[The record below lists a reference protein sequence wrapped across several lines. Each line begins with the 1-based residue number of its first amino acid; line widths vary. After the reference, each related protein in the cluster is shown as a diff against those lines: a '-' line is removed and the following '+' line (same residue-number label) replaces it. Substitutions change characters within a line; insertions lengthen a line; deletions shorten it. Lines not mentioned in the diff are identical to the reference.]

1 MWLTITPGPPG
12 IAKYQTV
19 KTNQLFTLTLL
30 LLSSLFLSAQEIK
43 FGGLDKSPMDA
54 AHYPNN
60 SAFANYL
67 DEEDPDRDQKIKV
80 LYSRPL
86 KKDRKLFGELI
97 PFGKDWRL
105 GANEASEIT
114 FFQPVE
120 IGMVR
125 VAPGTYTMFAE
136 PHSASKWTFKLSTE
150 RFIGGS
156 QDRDVSKDIV
166 HVDIPVVQVPNSRES
181 FAIGF
186 QEIDDNTVHMLMEW
200 GNTRAMLPINM
211 SPPNFS
217 GDDASPMDLVQYPN
231 MSRLRNFVKK
241 EELEANEPQVRV
253 VYSRPQMK
261 GRKIFG
267 EMLKYGSTW
276 RVGAN
281 QTTEVTLFNDAVIGG
296 KEVKAGRYGLF
307 AEINDGEWEFILHK
321 AVQSWGSANFDDE
334 DVVVKVKAKTEKTP
348 ETLEALSMT
357 FAKKDDSNVD
367 LIVGWENTMARLPIM
382 MKKGK

>member
-1 MWLTITPGPPG
+1 MFAG
-12 IAKYQTV
+12 
-19 KTNQLFTLTLL
+19 
-30 LLSSLFLSAQEIK
+30 LSLSAQEVK
-43 FGGLDKSPMDA
+43 FGGLDKSPLDA
-54 AHYPNN
+54 AHYPAS
-60 SAFANYL
+60 SAYANYL
-67 DEEDPDRDQKIKV
+67 DADDPDRDQKIKV

-86 KKDRKLFGELI
+86 KKDRTLFGELV

-125 VAPGTYTMFAE
+125 VAPGSYTMFAE
-136 PHSASKWTFKLSTE
+136 PHSATKWTFKLSTE
-150 RFIGGS
+150 RFIGGTNN
-156 QDRDVSKDIV
+156 RDVSKDIV
-166 HVDIPVVQVPNSRES
+166 HVEIPVVQVPNSRES
-181 FAIGF
+181 FSIGF

-211 SPPNFS
+211 NPPSFS
-217 GDDASPMDLVQYPN
+217 GDDASPMDLVQYPE
-231 MSRLRNFVKK
+231 MSRLRNLVKP

-267 EMLKYGSTW
+267 ELLKYGSTW

-281 QTTEVTLFNDAVIGG
+281 QTTEVTFFNDVMVGG
-296 KEVKAGRYGLF
+296 KELKAGRYGLF
-307 AEINDGEWEFILHK
+307 ADVNEGEWEFIIHK
-321 AVQSWGSANFDDE
+321 AVQSWGNANFNED

-357 FAKKDDSNVD
+357 FVEKDNKNID
-367 LIVGWENTMARLPIM
+367 LVVGWENTMARLPIVLS
-382 MKKGK
+382 GK

>member
-1 MWLTITPGPPG
+1 M
-12 IAKYQTV
+12 
-19 KTNQLFTLTLL
+19 KTNQLFFLCLL
-30 LLSSLFLSAQEIK
+30 LLASFSLSAQEIE

-67 DEEDPDRDQKIKV
+67 DADDPLRDQKIKV

-86 KKDRKLFGELI
+86 KKDRTLFGELI
-97 PFGKDWRL
+97 PFGEDWRL

-114 FFQPVE
+114 FFQSVE

-125 VAPGTYTMFAE
+125 IAPGTYTMFAE
-136 PHSASKWTFKLSTE
+136 PHSASKWTFKLSSE
-150 RFIGGS
+150 RFIGGAKN
-156 QDRDVSKDIV
+156 RDTSKDIV

-186 QEIDDNTVHMLMEW
+186 QEINENTVHMLMEW

-211 SPPNFS
+211 SPPNLS
-217 GDDASPMDLVQYPN
+217 GDAASPMDLVQYPG
-231 MSRLRNFVKK
+231 MSRLRNYVKK
-241 EELEANEPQVRV
+241 EELAENEPQVRV

-267 EMLKYGSTW
+267 EMLKYGSMW

-281 QTTEVTLFNDAVIGG
+281 QTTEVTFFNDVVIGDT
-296 KEVKAGRYGLF
+296 EVKAGRYGLF
-307 AEINDGEWEFILHK
+307 AEINDGEWEFILHD
-321 AVQSWGSANFDDE
+321 AVQSWGHANFDE
-334 DVVVKVKAKTEKTP
+334 KSIIVKVKSKTEKTP
-348 ETLEALSMT
+348 KTLEALSMT
-357 FAKKDDSNVD
+357 FVKKDDENIHLV
-367 LIVGWENTMARLPIM
+367 IGWEDTMARLPIT
-382 MKKGK
+382 MKTK

>member
-1 MWLTITPGPPG
+1 ML
-12 IAKYQTV
+12 AS
-19 KTNQLFTLTLL
+19 F
-30 LLSSLFLSAQEIK
+30 SLSAQEIE

-54 AHYPNN
+54 AHYPNS

-67 DEEDPDRDQKIKV
+67 DAEDPLRDQKIKV
-80 LYSRPL
+80 LFSRPL
-86 KKDRKLFGELI
+86 KKDRTLFGELI
-97 PFGKDWRL
+97 PFGQDWRL

-125 VAPGTYTMFAE
+125 VAPGTYTIFAE
-136 PHSASKWTFKLSTE
+136 PKSASKWIIKLSTE

-156 QDRDVSKDIV
+156 QDRDVTKDIV

-186 QEIDDNTVHMLMEW
+186 QDVDEHTVHMLMEW

-211 SPPNFS
+211 SPPSLS
-217 GDDASPMDLVQYPN
+217 GDDASPMDLVQYPD
-231 MSRLRNFVKK
+231 MSRLRNYVKK
-241 EELEANEPQVRV
+241 EELAANEPQVRV

-261 GRKIFG
+261 GRKVFG
-267 EMLKYGSTW
+267 ELLKYGEMW

-281 QTTEVTLFNDAVIGG
+281 QTTEVTFFNDVMIGG
-296 KEVKAGRYGLF
+296 KEVKAGSYGLF
-307 AEINDGEWEFILHK
+307 ATVNSDEWEFILHK
-321 AVQSWGSANFDDE
+321 AVQSWGSANFNED

-357 FAKKDDSNVD
+357 FAKKDEKNIHLV
-367 LIVGWENTMARLPIM
+367 VGWENTMARLPIS
-382 MKKGK
+382 MK